1 MSPRPPQREGGN
13 GWWSRDVTVD
23 ESLAFG
29 STSTD
34 DTVRQET
41 SSESP
46 PSPPDTGPTVPSPP
60 Q

>member
-29 STSTD
+29 STST
-34 DTVRQET
+34 VRQET